1 MESNSR
7 QEEVLELIARR
18 VPPGDNWQLA
28 ATVGVSSKPIEGLV
42 PTLSAYMRAT
52 EFKGAYRL
60 EPLKGEL
67 YAIKTQTVT
76 WTPPEPE
83 KFDLYGEF

>member
-1 MESNSR
+1 MKQNSR
-7 QEEVLELIARR
+7 EEEVLELIATR
-18 VPPGDNWQLA
+18 VPPGDRWLLVNTPQN
-28 ATVGVSSKPIEGLV
+28 KEPIEGLV
-42 PTLSAYMRAT
+42 PTLTAYMRAT

-67 YAIKTQTVT
+67 HAIKTQTVT

-83 KFDLYGEF
+83 VFDLYGEF

>member
-1 MESNSR
+1 MKENSR
-7 QEEVLELIARR
+7 EKEILELIAVR
-18 VPPGDNWQLA
+18 VPPGDNWELA
-28 ATVGVSSKPIEGLV
+28 AAVGSKLIEGLV
-42 PTLSAYMRAT
+42 PTLTAYMRAT

>member
-1 MESNSR
+1 MKANSR
-7 QEEVLELIARR
+7 EEEVLELIATR

-28 ATVGVSSKPIEGLV
+28 GIISPKPIEGLV
-42 PTLSAYMRAT
+42 PTLTAYMRAT

-67 YAIKTQTVT
+67 YAIRTQTVS

-83 KFDLYGEF
+83 VFDLYGEGL

>member
-1 MESNSR
+1 MKEHSR
-7 QEEVLELIARR
+7 EEEVLELIARR
-18 VPPGDNWQLA
+18 VPPGDNWQGKWTQA
-28 ATVGVSSKPIEGLV
+28 PSSTIEGLV
-42 PTLSAYMRAT
+42 PTLTAYMRAT

-76 WTPPEPE
+76 WTPPPPE
-83 KFDLYGEF
+83 VFDLYGEY

>member
-1 MESNSR
+1 MEANSR
-7 QEEVLELIARR
+7 QEEVLELIALRT
-18 VPPGDNWQLA
+18 PPGDNWKGQWPSAPLH
-28 ATVGVSSKPIEGLV
+28 TIEGLV

-67 YAIKTQTVT
+67 YAIRTQTVT

>member
-1 MESNSR
+1 MKENSR
-7 QEEVLELIARR
+7 QEEVLELIATR
-18 VPPGDNWQLA
+18 VPPGDNWAGQWKG
-28 ATVGVSSKPIEGLV
+28 TSSEPIEGLV
-42 PTLSAYMRAT
+42 STLTAYMRAT

-76 WTPPEPE
+76 WTPPPPE
-83 KFDLYGEF
+83 LFDLYGEF

>member
-1 MESNSR
+1 MKENSR

-18 VPPGDNWQLA
+18 VPPGDKWLGIWMDA
-28 ATVGVSSKPIEGLV
+28 PSTPIEGIV
-42 PTLSAYMRAT
+42 STLTAYMRAT

-67 YAIKTQTVT
+67 YAIRTQTVT
-76 WTPPEPE
+76 WTPPPPE

>member
-1 MESNSR
+1 
-7 QEEVLELIARR
+7 
-18 VPPGDNWQLA
+18 
-28 ATVGVSSKPIEGLV
+28 
-42 PTLSAYMRAT
+42 MRAT

-83 KFDLYGEF
+83 KFDLYGEY

>member
-7 QEEVLELIARR
+7 QEEVLELIALR

-28 ATVGVSSKPIEGLV
+28 AAVGVSSKPIEGLV

-67 YAIKTQTVT
+67 YAIRTQTVS
-76 WTPPEPE
+76 WTPAPPE

>member
-1 MESNSR
+1 MKVNSR
-7 QEEVLELIARR
+7 EEEVLELIARR
-18 VPPGDNWQLA
+18 VPPGDNWKGQWLKA
-28 ATVGVSSKPIEGLV
+28 PSTTIEGLV
-42 PTLSAYMRAT
+42 PTLTAYMRAT

-83 KFDLYGEF
+83 VFDLYGEF

>member
-1 MESNSR
+1 MEVNSR
-7 QEEVLELIARR
+7 QEEVLELIATR
-18 VPPGDNWQLA
+18 VPPGDNWKGQWSA
-28 ATVGVSSKPIEGLV
+28 APLHTIEGLV

-60 EPLKGEL
+60 EPLLGVL

>member
-1 MESNSR
+1 MEANSR
-7 QEEVLELIARR
+7 QEEVLEFIALR
-18 VPPGDNWQLA
+18 VPPGDNWEGQWA
-28 ATVGVSSKPIEGLV
+28 IAPSTPIEGLV

-67 YAIKTQTVT
+67 YAIKTQTVS

-83 KFDLYGEF
+83 VYDLYGEF

>member
-1 MESNSR
+1 MEVNSR
-7 QEEVLELIARR
+7 QEEVLELIAQRL
-18 VPPGDNWQLA
+18 PPGDNWRGAWPQA
-28 ATVGVSSKPIEGLV
+28 PSTTIEGLV
-42 PTLSAYMRAT
+42 PTLTAYMRAT

-67 YAIKTQTVT
+67 YAIRTQTVS

>member
-1 MESNSR
+1 MKENSR
-7 QEEVLELIARR
+7 EEEVLEVIARR
-18 VPPGDNWQLA
+18 VPPGDNWSGLWIGA
-28 ATVGVSSKPIEGLV
+28 PSTTIEGLV

-60 EPLKGEL
+60 EPLLGVL

>member
-1 MESNSR
+1 MKANSR
-7 QEEVLELIARR
+7 EEEVLELIARR
-18 VPPGDNWQLA
+18 VPPGDNWKGQWLTA
-28 ATVGVSSKPIEGLV
+28 PSSTIEGLV
-42 PTLSAYMRAT
+42 PTLTAYMRDT

-67 YAIKTQTVT
+67 YAIRTQTVT

-83 KFDLYGEF
+83 VFDLYGEY

>member
-1 MESNSR
+1 MEANSR
-7 QEEVLELIARR
+7 VEEVLDIIAKRQA
-18 VPPGDNWQLA
+18 PGDRWL
-28 ATVGVSSKPIEGLV
+28 GLWKGSPREPIEGLV
-42 PTLSAYMRAT
+42 PALTAYMRAT

-76 WTPPEPE
+76 CTPPEPE
-83 KFDLYGEF
+83 VFDLYGEGL

>member
-1 MESNSR
+1 MEANSKI
-7 QEEVLELIARR
+7 EEVLDVIAKRQA
-18 VPPGDNWQLA
+18 PGDRWL
-28 ATVGVSSKPIEGLV
+28 GLWKGSPREPIEGLV
-42 PTLSAYMRAT
+42 PTLTAYMRAT

-67 YAIKTQTVT
+67 YAIRTQTVT

>member
-1 MESNSR
+1 MKANSR
-7 QEEVLELIARR
+7 EEEVLELIAIRF
-18 VPPGDNWQLA
+18 PPGDRW
-28 ATVGVSSKPIEGLV
+28 VGKWLTAPSSTIEGLV
-42 PTLSAYMRAT
+42 PTLTAYMRDT

>member
-1 MESNSR
+1 MKANSR
-7 QEEVLELIARR
+7 EEEVLELIAVR
-18 VPPGDNWQLA
+18 VPPGDNWQLVA
-28 ATVGVSSKPIEGLV
+28 AVGVSSKPIEGLV
-42 PTLSAYMRAT
+42 TTLSAYMRAT

-67 YAIKTQTVT
+67 YAIKTQTVS

>member
-1 MESNSR
+1 MEANSR
-7 QEEVLELIARR
+7 EEEVLELIARR
-18 VPPGDNWQLA
+18 TPPGDRW
-28 ATVGVSSKPIEGLV
+28 VGQWRKASSTPIEGLV
-42 PTLSAYMRAT
+42 PTLTAYMRAT

-76 WTPPEPE
+76 WTPPPPE
-83 KFDLYGEF
+83 VYDLYGEY

>member
-1 MESNSR
+1 MKANSR
-7 QEEVLELIARR
+7 EEEVLELIATR
-18 VPPGDNWQLA
+18 VPPGDNWELA
-28 ATVGVSSKPIEGLV
+28 ATGGSKLIEGLV
-42 PTLSAYMRAT
+42 PTLTAYMRAT

-83 KFDLYGEF
+83 VFDLYGEY